1 MNTPFFTLREEGPA
15 TLGFCG
21 TALVTSSGWS
31 SARFFPLSLEVKD
44 ENVRF
49 SVSSVCRNQLC

>member
-1 MNTPFFTLREEGPA
+1 MNTPFFAVREERQA
-15 TLGFCG
+15 TLGSCG

-31 SARFFPLSLEVKD
+31 SGRFFPLSLKVKD

-49 SVSSVCRNQLC
+49 SVGWVCRYQLC